1 MPRWV
6 TKFFPRRAN
15 PPMDDQLM
23 EIWSSYWRRG
33 YWELELSPD
42 PRFPQTSLVRYFIS
56 HNILTMES
64 TCNRKLIR
72 QSKHVTRACTGCRQ
86 RKTKCD
92 GARPQC
98 ANCRIHNQQCV
109 MPQGVDKR
117 TVPSKERYSRLE
129 QYTQSLE
136 SVLLSNGISLPPR
149 LDTSA
154 LTAHSI
160 ALNSS
165 PAVQTPVFRD
175 DGSWGSI
182 CDPPIEGSQ
191 SASNTLPEDMESPVD
206 VLSERFGSLQ
216 LADDGQVRFFGAT
229 SNLHI
234 QHVGSFS
241 LADPKIRS
249 VYGSEGDILRHAGV
263 DEPVSEQLEDHL
275 FRLYFCWENPNIPV
289 VDQDVFYAQRAIYRA
304 TGRPSHL
311 YSETLANT
319 T

>member
-1 MPRWV
+1 
-6 TKFFPRRAN
+6 
-15 PPMDDQLM
+15 
-23 EIWSSYWRRG
+23 
-33 YWELELSPD
+33 
-42 PRFPQTSLVRYFIS
+42 
-56 HNILTMES
+56 MES
-64 TCNRKLIR
+64 TCNRKIIR

-136 SVLLSNGISLPPR
+136 SALVSNGIALPSR

-154 LTAHSI
+154 LTPDSI
-160 ALNSS
+160 AFNRNT
-165 PAVQTPVFRD
+165 AVQTPVSRD
-175 DGSWGSI
+175 DSSWGSI
-182 CDPPIEGSQ
+182 CSPPGEGSN
-191 SASNTLPEDMESPVD
+191 SAAPVLLPDIESPVD
-206 VLSERFGSLQ
+206 ALSDRFGSLQ

-241 LADPKIRS
+241 LTDPKVRS
-249 VYGSEGDILRHAGV
+249 VYGSEHDILRHADVGN
-263 DEPVSEQLEDHL
+263 PISEELEDHL
-275 FRLYFCWENPNIPV
+275 LRLYFCWENPNIPV

-311 YSETLANT
+311 YSELLANT
-319 T
+319 M